1 MRIIITEK
9 QFRKILKRELAF
21 TLAKLGYQL
30 DGKKIAHHKSPS
42 TDNTHNWK
50 DFWQEN
56 QPLRSFPSRGQICP
70 SCLLKKT
77 IFVGGHVIIEDHTY
91 IVPVNLFQD
100 KSPLFPVPPLPSPL
114 SIPPP
119 PILSYVFKYFRKS
132 NISSGR

>member
-21 TLAKLGYQL
+21 TLAKLGYQMG
-30 DGKKIAHHKSPS
+30 GKKIAHHKSPS

-50 DFWQEN
+50 DFWQEK

-77 IFVGGHVIIEDHTY
+77 IFVGGHVIIEDQTY
-91 IVPVNLFQD
+91 IVPVCDECNKEFKGSKADEHFFYVNELD
-100 KSPLFPVPPLPSPL
+100 MVPAPED
-114 SIPPP
+114 
-119 PILSYVFKYFRKS
+119 
-132 NISSGR
+132 